1 MTEMFHKLL
10 LSELH
15 MVTYQ
20 PGNPADITD
29 DLICE
34 SVTLNENL
42 RSFGYV
48 LRPDD
53 IIRLAVS
60 KSLHG
65 FFNDFRKLIP
75 DVKADPMYPGFP
87 QQVMEMSEAEFRL
100 HQGIHYFTTYG
111 MESLLGREVS
121 SGWLPDDNG
130 PERYQADTELLVETV
145 LRFLGA
151 LDFPAGD
158 VNLVPVRSERLTSPR
173 ILDLCTG
180 TGCVG
185 ISVLNSLLAKG
196 IRAQAVLADIS
207 DEALA
212 IARENIE
219 SQAADKSAV
228 KAIKLDVLSED
239 LPEDLG
245 SFDVITA
252 NPPYINSVDMK
263 ALDKEVKDHEPHLAL
278 AGGED
283 GLDFY
288 LPICKLSH
296 KCLRQGG
303 MLAVEHG
310 YDQAEGVSQT
320 LMAQGFNIVKSL
332 KDFGNNDRVTFGIK

>member
-1 MTEMFHKLL
+1 MSGNINKAIEVLTEAGIDHEDARFDIGVLFTEFGEDAKAFDEAVMKRAAGVPVAYIVGRQPFYREEYK
-10 LSELH
+10 
-15 MVTYQ
+15 VT
-20 PGNPADITD
+20 P
-29 DLICE
+29 
-34 SVTLNENL
+34 SV
-42 RSFGYV
+42 
-48 LRPDD
+48 
-53 IIRLAVS
+53 
-60 KSLHG
+60 
-65 FFNDFRKLIP
+65 LIP
-75 DVKADPMYPGFP
+75 
-87 QQVMEMSEAEFRL
+87 R
-100 HQGIHYFTTYG
+100 
-111 MESLLGREVS
+111 
-121 SGWLPDDNG
+121 
-130 PERYQADTELLVETV
+130 ADTELLVETS

-151 LDFPAGD
+151 LDLAAGD
-158 VNLVPVRSERLTSPR
+158 VNLVPESAEPLTSPR

-196 IRAQAVLADIS
+196 VRAQAVLADIS
-207 DEALA
+207 DDALA

-228 KAIKLDVLSED
+228 KAIKLDVLSSD
-239 LPEDLG
+239 LPEDIG

-288 LPICKLSH
+288 LPICELSH

-310 YDQAEGVSQT
+310 YDQAEQVAQT

-332 KDFGNNDRVTFGIK
+332 KDFGNNDRVTFGIKGGGEVHAG

>member
-1 MTEMFHKLL
+1 MSGNINKAIEVLTEAGIDHEDARFDIGVLFTEFGEDGKAFDEAVMKRAAGVPVAYIVGRQPFYREEYK
-10 LSELH
+10 
-15 MVTYQ
+15 VT
-20 PGNPADITD
+20 P
-29 DLICE
+29 
-34 SVTLNENL
+34 SV
-42 RSFGYV
+42 
-48 LRPDD
+48 
-53 IIRLAVS
+53 
-60 KSLHG
+60 
-65 FFNDFRKLIP
+65 LIP
-75 DVKADPMYPGFP
+75 
-87 QQVMEMSEAEFRL
+87 R
-100 HQGIHYFTTYG
+100 
-111 MESLLGREVS
+111 
-121 SGWLPDDNG
+121 
-130 PERYQADTELLVETV
+130 ADTELLVETA

-151 LDFPAGD
+151 LDLAAGD
-158 VNLVPVRSERLTSPR
+158 VNLVPESAEPLTSPR

-196 IRAQAVLADIS
+196 IRAQAVLADVS

-212 IARENIE
+212 VARENIE

-283 GLDFY
+283 GVDFY

-332 KDFGNNDRVTFGIK
+332 KDFGNNDRVTFGIKLGGEVHAG

>member
-1 MTEMFHKLL
+1 MSGNINKAIEVLTEAGIDHEDARFDIGVLFTEFGEDGKAFDEAVMKRAAGVPVAYIVGRQPFYREEYK
-10 LSELH
+10 
-15 MVTYQ
+15 VT
-20 PGNPADITD
+20 P
-29 DLICE
+29 
-34 SVTLNENL
+34 SV
-42 RSFGYV
+42 
-48 LRPDD
+48 
-53 IIRLAVS
+53 
-60 KSLHG
+60 
-65 FFNDFRKLIP
+65 LIP
-75 DVKADPMYPGFP
+75 
-87 QQVMEMSEAEFRL
+87 R
-100 HQGIHYFTTYG
+100 
-111 MESLLGREVS
+111 
-121 SGWLPDDNG
+121 
-130 PERYQADTELLVETV
+130 ADTELLVETA

-151 LDFPAGD
+151 LDLAAGD
-158 VNLVPVRSERLTSPR
+158 VNLVPESAEPLTSPR

-228 KAIKLDVLSED
+228 KAIKLDVLSSD

-278 AGGED
+278 AGGSD

-332 KDFGNNDRVTFGIK
+332 KDFGNNDRVTFGIKLGGEVHAG

>member
-1 MTEMFHKLL
+1 MSGNINKAIEVLTEAGIDHEDARFDIGVLFTEFGEDGKAFDEAVMKRAAGVPVAYIVGRQPFYREEYK
-10 LSELH
+10 
-15 MVTYQ
+15 VT
-20 PGNPADITD
+20 P
-29 DLICE
+29 
-34 SVTLNENL
+34 SV
-42 RSFGYV
+42 
-48 LRPDD
+48 
-53 IIRLAVS
+53 
-60 KSLHG
+60 
-65 FFNDFRKLIP
+65 LIP
-75 DVKADPMYPGFP
+75 
-87 QQVMEMSEAEFRL
+87 R
-100 HQGIHYFTTYG
+100 
-111 MESLLGREVS
+111 
-121 SGWLPDDNG
+121 
-130 PERYQADTELLVETV
+130 ADTELLVETA

-151 LDFPAGD
+151 LDLAAGD
-158 VNLVPVRSERLTSPR
+158 VNLVPESAEPLTSPR

-219 SQAADKSAV
+219 SQAADKSAI

-332 KDFGNNDRVTFGIK
+332 KDFGNNDRVTFGIKLGGEVHAG

>member
-1 MTEMFHKLL
+1 MSGNINKAIEVLTEAGIDHEDARFDIGVLFTEFGEDGKAFDEAVMKRAAGVPVAYIVGHQPFYREEYK
-10 LSELH
+10 
-15 MVTYQ
+15 VT
-20 PGNPADITD
+20 P
-29 DLICE
+29 
-34 SVTLNENL
+34 SV
-42 RSFGYV
+42 
-48 LRPDD
+48 
-53 IIRLAVS
+53 
-60 KSLHG
+60 
-65 FFNDFRKLIP
+65 LIP
-75 DVKADPMYPGFP
+75 
-87 QQVMEMSEAEFRL
+87 R
-100 HQGIHYFTTYG
+100 
-111 MESLLGREVS
+111 
-121 SGWLPDDNG
+121 
-130 PERYQADTELLVETV
+130 ADTELLVETA

-151 LDFPAGD
+151 LDLAAGD
-158 VNLVPVRSERLTSPR
+158 VNLVPESAEPLTSPR

-212 IARENIE
+212 VARENIE

-332 KDFGNNDRVTFGIK
+332 KDFGNNDRVTFGIKLGGEVHAG

>member
-1 MTEMFHKLL
+1 MSGNINKAIEVLTEAGIDHEDARFDIGVLFTEFGEDGKAFDEAVMKRAAGVPVAYIVGRQPFYREEYK
-10 LSELH
+10 
-15 MVTYQ
+15 VT
-20 PGNPADITD
+20 P
-29 DLICE
+29 
-34 SVTLNENL
+34 SV
-42 RSFGYV
+42 
-48 LRPDD
+48 
-53 IIRLAVS
+53 
-60 KSLHG
+60 
-65 FFNDFRKLIP
+65 LIP
-75 DVKADPMYPGFP
+75 
-87 QQVMEMSEAEFRL
+87 R
-100 HQGIHYFTTYG
+100 
-111 MESLLGREVS
+111 
-121 SGWLPDDNG
+121 
-130 PERYQADTELLVETV
+130 ADTELLVETA

-151 LDFPAGD
+151 LDLAAGD
-158 VNLVPVRSERLTSPR
+158 VNLVPESAEPLTSPR

-196 IRAQAVLADIS
+196 IRAQAVLADVS

-212 IARENIE
+212 VARENIE

-278 AGGED
+278 AGGSD

-310 YDQAEGVSQT
+310 YDQAEEVAQT

-332 KDFGNNDRVTFGIK
+332 KDFGNNDRVTFGIKLGGEVHAG

>member
-1 MTEMFHKLL
+1 MSGNINKAIEVLTEAGIDHEDARFDIGVLFTEFGEDGKAFDEAVMKRAAGVPVAYIVGRQPFYREEYK
-10 LSELH
+10 
-15 MVTYQ
+15 VT
-20 PGNPADITD
+20 P
-29 DLICE
+29 
-34 SVTLNENL
+34 SV
-42 RSFGYV
+42 
-48 LRPDD
+48 
-53 IIRLAVS
+53 
-60 KSLHG
+60 
-65 FFNDFRKLIP
+65 LIP
-75 DVKADPMYPGFP
+75 
-87 QQVMEMSEAEFRL
+87 R
-100 HQGIHYFTTYG
+100 
-111 MESLLGREVS
+111 
-121 SGWLPDDNG
+121 
-130 PERYQADTELLVETV
+130 ADTELLVETA

-151 LDFPAGD
+151 LDLAAGD
-158 VNLVPVRSERLTSPR
+158 VNIVPESSESLTSPR

-212 IARENIE
+212 IARDNIE

-278 AGGED
+278 AGGEN

-332 KDFGNNDRVTFGIK
+332 KDFGNNDRVTVGIKGGEEVHAG

>member
-1 MTEMFHKLL
+1 MSGNINKAIEVLTEAGIDHEDARFDIGVLFTEFGEDGKAFDEAVMKRAAGVPVAYIVGRQPFYREEYK
-10 LSELH
+10 
-15 MVTYQ
+15 VT
-20 PGNPADITD
+20 P
-29 DLICE
+29 
-34 SVTLNENL
+34 SV
-42 RSFGYV
+42 
-48 LRPDD
+48 
-53 IIRLAVS
+53 
-60 KSLHG
+60 
-65 FFNDFRKLIP
+65 LIP
-75 DVKADPMYPGFP
+75 
-87 QQVMEMSEAEFRL
+87 R
-100 HQGIHYFTTYG
+100 
-111 MESLLGREVS
+111 
-121 SGWLPDDNG
+121 
-130 PERYQADTELLVETV
+130 ADTELLVETA

-151 LDFPAGD
+151 LDLAAGD
-158 VNLVPVRSERLTSPR
+158 VNLVPESAEPLTSPR

-332 KDFGNNDRVTFGIK
+332 KDFGNNDRVTFGIKLGGEVHAG

>member
-1 MTEMFHKLL
+1 MSGNINKAIEVLTEAGIDHEDARIDIGVLFTEFGEDGKAFDEAVMKRAAGVPVAYIVGRQPFYREEYK
-10 LSELH
+10 
-15 MVTYQ
+15 VT
-20 PGNPADITD
+20 P
-29 DLICE
+29 
-34 SVTLNENL
+34 SV
-42 RSFGYV
+42 
-48 LRPDD
+48 
-53 IIRLAVS
+53 
-60 KSLHG
+60 
-65 FFNDFRKLIP
+65 LIP
-75 DVKADPMYPGFP
+75 
-87 QQVMEMSEAEFRL
+87 R
-100 HQGIHYFTTYG
+100 
-111 MESLLGREVS
+111 
-121 SGWLPDDNG
+121 
-130 PERYQADTELLVETV
+130 ADTELLVETA

-151 LDFPAGD
+151 LDLAAGD
-158 VNLVPVRSERLTSPR
+158 VNLVPESAEPLTSPR

-228 KAIKLDVLSED
+228 KAIKLDVLSSD

-332 KDFGNNDRVTFGIK
+332 KDFGNNDRVTFGI

>member
-1 MTEMFHKLL
+1 MSGNINKAIEVLTEAGIDHEDARFDIGVLFTEFGEDENAFDEAVMKRAAGVPVAYIVGRQPFYREEYK
-10 LSELH
+10 
-15 MVTYQ
+15 VT
-20 PGNPADITD
+20 P
-29 DLICE
+29 
-34 SVTLNENL
+34 SV
-42 RSFGYV
+42 
-48 LRPDD
+48 
-53 IIRLAVS
+53 
-60 KSLHG
+60 
-65 FFNDFRKLIP
+65 LIP
-75 DVKADPMYPGFP
+75 
-87 QQVMEMSEAEFRL
+87 R
-100 HQGIHYFTTYG
+100 
-111 MESLLGREVS
+111 
-121 SGWLPDDNG
+121 
-130 PERYQADTELLVETV
+130 ADTELLVETA

-151 LDFPAGD
+151 LDLAAGD
-158 VNLVPVRSERLTSPR
+158 VNLVPESSEPLTSPR

-196 IRAQAVLADIS
+196 VRAQAVLADIS

-228 KAIKLDVLSED
+228 KAIKLDVLSSEI
-239 LPEDLG
+239 PEDLG
-245 SFDVITA
+245 VFDVITA
-252 NPPYINSVDMK
+252 NPPYINSDDMK

-288 LPICKLSH
+288 LPICELSH

-310 YDQAEGVSQT
+310 YDQAEQVAQT

-332 KDFGNNDRVTFGIK
+332 KDFGNNDRVTFGIKGGGEVHAG

>member
-1 MTEMFHKLL
+1 MSGNINKAIEVLTEAGIDHEDARFDIGVLFTEFGEDGKAFDEAVMKRAAGVPVAYIVGRQPFYREEYK
-10 LSELH
+10 
-15 MVTYQ
+15 VT
-20 PGNPADITD
+20 P
-29 DLICE
+29 
-34 SVTLNENL
+34 SV
-42 RSFGYV
+42 
-48 LRPDD
+48 
-53 IIRLAVS
+53 
-60 KSLHG
+60 
-65 FFNDFRKLIP
+65 LIP
-75 DVKADPMYPGFP
+75 
-87 QQVMEMSEAEFRL
+87 R
-100 HQGIHYFTTYG
+100 
-111 MESLLGREVS
+111 
-121 SGWLPDDNG
+121 
-130 PERYQADTELLVETV
+130 ADTELLVETA

-151 LDFPAGD
+151 LDLAAGD
-158 VNLVPVRSERLTSPR
+158 VNLVPESAEPLTSPR

-212 IARENIE
+212 VARENIE
-219 SQAADKSAV
+219 SQAADKSAI

-303 MLAVEHG
+303 MLAAEHG

-332 KDFGNNDRVTFGIK
+332 KDFGNNDRVTFGIKLGGEVHAG

>member
-1 MTEMFHKLL
+1 MSGNINKAIEVLTEAGIDHEDARFDIGVLFTEFGEDGKAFDEAVMKRAEGVPVAYIVGRQPFYREEYK
-10 LSELH
+10 
-15 MVTYQ
+15 VT
-20 PGNPADITD
+20 P
-29 DLICE
+29 
-34 SVTLNENL
+34 SV
-42 RSFGYV
+42 
-48 LRPDD
+48 
-53 IIRLAVS
+53 
-60 KSLHG
+60 
-65 FFNDFRKLIP
+65 LIP
-75 DVKADPMYPGFP
+75 
-87 QQVMEMSEAEFRL
+87 R
-100 HQGIHYFTTYG
+100 
-111 MESLLGREVS
+111 
-121 SGWLPDDNG
+121 
-130 PERYQADTELLVETV
+130 ADTELLVETA

-151 LDFPAGD
+151 LDLAAGD
-158 VNLVPVRSERLTSPR
+158 VNLVPESAEPLTSPR

-228 KAIKLDVLSED
+228 RAIKLDVLSED

-252 NPPYINSVDMK
+252 NPPYINSDDMK

-296 KCLRQGG
+296 KCLSQGG
-303 MLAVEHG
+303 MLTVEHG

-332 KDFGNNDRVTFGIK
+332 KDFGNNDRVTFGIKGGGEVHAG

>member
-1 MTEMFHKLL
+1 MSGNINKAIEVLTEAGIDHEDARFDIGVLFTEFGEDGKAFDEAVMKRAAGVPVAYIVGRQPFYREEYK
-10 LSELH
+10 
-15 MVTYQ
+15 VT
-20 PGNPADITD
+20 P
-29 DLICE
+29 
-34 SVTLNENL
+34 SV
-42 RSFGYV
+42 
-48 LRPDD
+48 
-53 IIRLAVS
+53 
-60 KSLHG
+60 
-65 FFNDFRKLIP
+65 LIP
-75 DVKADPMYPGFP
+75 
-87 QQVMEMSEAEFRL
+87 R
-100 HQGIHYFTTYG
+100 
-111 MESLLGREVS
+111 
-121 SGWLPDDNG
+121 
-130 PERYQADTELLVETV
+130 ADTELLVETS

-151 LDFPAGD
+151 LDLAAGD
-158 VNLVPVRSERLTSPR
+158 VNLVPESAEPLTSPR

-185 ISVLNSLLAKG
+185 ISVLNGLLAKS

-228 KAIKLDVLSED
+228 KAIKLDVLSSD

-263 ALDKEVKDHEPHLAL
+263 ALEKEVKDHEPHLAL
-278 AGGED
+278 AGGSD

-332 KDFGNNDRVTFGIK
+332 KDFGNNDRVTFGIKGGEEVHAG

>member
-1 MTEMFHKLL
+1 MSGNINKAIEILTEAGIDHEDARFDIGVLFTEFGEDGKAFD
-10 LSELH
+10 EAVRKRAAGVPVAYIVGRQPFYREEYK
-15 MVTYQ
+15 VT
-20 PGNPADITD
+20 P
-29 DLICE
+29 
-34 SVTLNENL
+34 SV
-42 RSFGYV
+42 
-48 LRPDD
+48 
-53 IIRLAVS
+53 
-60 KSLHG
+60 
-65 FFNDFRKLIP
+65 LIP
-75 DVKADPMYPGFP
+75 
-87 QQVMEMSEAEFRL
+87 R
-100 HQGIHYFTTYG
+100 
-111 MESLLGREVS
+111 
-121 SGWLPDDNG
+121 
-130 PERYQADTELLVETV
+130 ADTELLVETA

-151 LDFPAGD
+151 LDLAAGD
-158 VNLVPVRSERLTSPR
+158 VNLVPESAEPLTSPR

-196 IRAQAVLADIS
+196 VRAQAVLADIS
-207 DEALA
+207 DDALA

-228 KAIKLDVLSED
+228 KAIKLDVLSSD
-239 LPEDLG
+239 LPEDIG

-278 AGGED
+278 AGGSD

-310 YDQAEGVSQT
+310 YDQAEGVAQT

-332 KDFGNNDRVTFGIK
+332 KDFGNNDRVTFGIKGGGEVHAG

>member
-1 MTEMFHKLL
+1 MSGNINKAIEVLTEAGIDHEDARFDIGVLFTEFGEDGKAFDEAVMKRAAGVPVAYIVGRQPFYREEYK
-10 LSELH
+10 
-15 MVTYQ
+15 VT
-20 PGNPADITD
+20 P
-29 DLICE
+29 
-34 SVTLNENL
+34 SV
-42 RSFGYV
+42 
-48 LRPDD
+48 
-53 IIRLAVS
+53 
-60 KSLHG
+60 
-65 FFNDFRKLIP
+65 LIP
-75 DVKADPMYPGFP
+75 
-87 QQVMEMSEAEFRL
+87 R
-100 HQGIHYFTTYG
+100 
-111 MESLLGREVS
+111 
-121 SGWLPDDNG
+121 
-130 PERYQADTELLVETV
+130 ADTELLVETA

-151 LDFPAGD
+151 LDLAAGD
-158 VNLVPVRSERLTSPR
+158 VNLVPESAEPLTSPR

-212 IARENIE
+212 VARENIE

-288 LPICKLSH
+288 LPICELSH
-296 KCLRQGG
+296 KCLRHGG

-320 LMAQGFNIVKSL
+320 LIAQGFNIVKSL
-332 KDFGNNDRVTFGIK
+332 KDFGNNDRVTFGIKLGGEVHAG

>member
-1 MTEMFHKLL
+1 MSGNINKAIEVLTEAGIDHEDARFDIGVLFTEFGEDGKAFDEAVMKRAAGVPVAYIVGRQPFYREEYK
-10 LSELH
+10 
-15 MVTYQ
+15 VT
-20 PGNPADITD
+20 P
-29 DLICE
+29 
-34 SVTLNENL
+34 SV
-42 RSFGYV
+42 
-48 LRPDD
+48 
-53 IIRLAVS
+53 
-60 KSLHG
+60 
-65 FFNDFRKLIP
+65 LIP
-75 DVKADPMYPGFP
+75 
-87 QQVMEMSEAEFRL
+87 R
-100 HQGIHYFTTYG
+100 
-111 MESLLGREVS
+111 
-121 SGWLPDDNG
+121 
-130 PERYQADTELLVETV
+130 ADTELLVETA

-151 LDFPAGD
+151 LDLAAGD
-158 VNLVPVRSERLTSPR
+158 VNLVPESAEPLTSPR

-332 KDFGNNDRVTFGIK
+332 KDFGNNDRVTFGIELGGEVHAG

>member
-1 MTEMFHKLL
+1 MSGNINKAIEILTEAGIDHEDARFDIGVLFTEFGEDGKAFDEAVMKRAAGVPVAYIVGRQPFYREEYK
-10 LSELH
+10 
-15 MVTYQ
+15 VT
-20 PGNPADITD
+20 P
-29 DLICE
+29 
-34 SVTLNENL
+34 SV
-42 RSFGYV
+42 
-48 LRPDD
+48 
-53 IIRLAVS
+53 
-60 KSLHG
+60 
-65 FFNDFRKLIP
+65 LIP
-75 DVKADPMYPGFP
+75 
-87 QQVMEMSEAEFRL
+87 R
-100 HQGIHYFTTYG
+100 
-111 MESLLGREVS
+111 
-121 SGWLPDDNG
+121 
-130 PERYQADTELLVETV
+130 ADTELLVETA

-151 LDFPAGD
+151 LDLAAGD
-158 VNLVPVRSERLTSPR
+158 VNLVPESAESLTSPR

-278 AGGED
+278 AGGSD

-332 KDFGNNDRVTFGIK
+332 KDFGNNDRVTFGIKGGGEVHAG

>member
-1 MTEMFHKLL
+1 MSGNINKAIEVLTEAGIDHEDARFDIGVLFTEFGEDGKAFDEAVMKRAAGVPVAYIVGRQPFYREEYK
-10 LSELH
+10 
-15 MVTYQ
+15 VT
-20 PGNPADITD
+20 P
-29 DLICE
+29 
-34 SVTLNENL
+34 SV
-42 RSFGYV
+42 
-48 LRPDD
+48 
-53 IIRLAVS
+53 
-60 KSLHG
+60 
-65 FFNDFRKLIP
+65 LIP
-75 DVKADPMYPGFP
+75 
-87 QQVMEMSEAEFRL
+87 R
-100 HQGIHYFTTYG
+100 
-111 MESLLGREVS
+111 
-121 SGWLPDDNG
+121 
-130 PERYQADTELLVETV
+130 ADTELLVETA

-151 LDFPAGD
+151 LDLAAGD
-158 VNLVPVRSERLTSPR
+158 VNLVPESSEPLTSPR

-212 IARENIE
+212 VARENIE

-228 KAIKLDVLSED
+228 KAIKLDVLSSD

-288 LPICKLSH
+288 LPICELSH

-320 LMAQGFNIVKSL
+320 LMTQGFNIVKSL
-332 KDFGNNDRVTFGIK
+332 KDFGNDDRVTFGIKLGGEVHAG

>member
-1 MTEMFHKLL
+1 MSGNINKAIEVLTEAGIDHEDARFDIGVLFTEFGEDGKAFD
-10 LSELH
+10 EAVRKRAAGVPVAYIVGRQPFYREEYK
-15 MVTYQ
+15 VT
-20 PGNPADITD
+20 P
-29 DLICE
+29 
-34 SVTLNENL
+34 SV
-42 RSFGYV
+42 
-48 LRPDD
+48 
-53 IIRLAVS
+53 
-60 KSLHG
+60 
-65 FFNDFRKLIP
+65 LIP
-75 DVKADPMYPGFP
+75 
-87 QQVMEMSEAEFRL
+87 R
-100 HQGIHYFTTYG
+100 
-111 MESLLGREVS
+111 
-121 SGWLPDDNG
+121 
-130 PERYQADTELLVETV
+130 ADTELLVETA

-151 LDFPAGD
+151 LDLTAGD
-158 VNLVPVRSERLTSPR
+158 VNLVPESAEPLTSPR

-185 ISVLNSLLAKG
+185 ISVLNSLLAKS

-212 IARENIE
+212 VARENIE
-219 SQAADKSAV
+219 GQAADKSAV
-228 KAIKLDVLSED
+228 KAIKLDVLSSD

-263 ALDKEVKDHEPHLAL
+263 ALEKEVKDHEPHLAL
-278 AGGED
+278 AGGSD

-310 YDQAEGVSQT
+310 YDQAESVSQT

-332 KDFGNNDRVTFGIK
+332 KDFGNNDRVTFGIKGGEEVHAG

>member
-1 MTEMFHKLL
+1 MSGNINKAIEVLTEAGIDHEDARFDIGVLFTEFGEDGKAFDEAVMKRAAGVPVAYIVGRQPFYREEYK
-10 LSELH
+10 
-15 MVTYQ
+15 VT
-20 PGNPADITD
+20 P
-29 DLICE
+29 
-34 SVTLNENL
+34 SV
-42 RSFGYV
+42 
-48 LRPDD
+48 
-53 IIRLAVS
+53 
-60 KSLHG
+60 
-65 FFNDFRKLIP
+65 LIP
-75 DVKADPMYPGFP
+75 
-87 QQVMEMSEAEFRL
+87 R
-100 HQGIHYFTTYG
+100 
-111 MESLLGREVS
+111 
-121 SGWLPDDNG
+121 
-130 PERYQADTELLVETV
+130 ADTELLVETA

-151 LDFPAGD
+151 LDLAAGD
-158 VNLVPVRSERLTSPR
+158 VSIVPEASESLTSPR

-212 IARENIE
+212 VARENIE

-296 KCLRQGG
+296 KCLRHGG

-332 KDFGNNDRVTFGIK
+332 KDFGNNDRVTFGIKLGGEVHAG